1 MASGIKVDEKCCH
14 MWELF
19 HKGTI
24 TDATTPSE
32 KEERENHLQD
42 ILRSHS
48 KDTAHDDG
56 SDTDS
61 SGDEDDGE
69 GAQKK
74 TKARRPRIMTM
85 RVSDDLKTIVLEK
98 NKFNVAMKHD
108 DKLQDT
114 DRCIAKLKKRL
125 TQGSEKSTKR
135 PRWIIVYFDF
145 LTDVDSR
152 PTGKEIMI
160 KWCPDSSTIKQKM
173 YLSSSTAGLC
183 STLKDFKG
191 TTVQCDCID
200 DLDDILKN
208 LRKGILK

>member
-1 MASGIKVDEKCCH
+1 MASGIKVDESCCH

-19 HKGTI
+19 HKGSL
-24 TDATTPSE
+24 TDATTPAE
-32 KEERENHLQD
+32 KEERETHLQNV
-42 ILRSHS
+42 LGVHA
-48 KDTAHDDG
+48 KEPEQGDG

-61 SGDEDDGE
+61 SADEEDNE
-69 GAQKK
+69 VQKK
-74 TKARRPRIMTM
+74 TKAKRPRIMTM
-85 RVSDDLKTIVLEK
+85 RVSDNLKTIVLEK

-108 DKLQDT
+108 DKIKDT
-114 DRCIAKLKKRL
+114 DRCLAKLKKRL
-125 TQGSEKSTKR
+125 TQGSTSSVKR

-160 KWCPDSSTIKQKM
+160 KWCPDSSSIKQKM

-200 DLDDILKN
+200 DLDDILKS
-208 LRKGILK
+208 LRKGTLK